1 VVIEKTLGVI
11 LRAVDFSET
20 SKIATLFTRDFGKL
34 GVMAKG
40 GRRLKSS
47 FDVSLDILSVL
58 SICVL
63 RKPSAELDLLT
74 EAALEERFSGL
85 RSDLRALHAAY
96 YVAEILEGLTRP
108 HDPHPALFEETI
120 RTLRKLAAGDD
131 RTAVLGR
138 FQLRLLAETGFA
150 MSLDSC
156 AGCGA
161 AEPVADRMRI
171 SVKAGGLLCI
181 ECAKFQPTMAVQ
193 GGAVQSLRVLAA
205 DDDTNAG
212 RLTMT
217 PAIKNEVR
225 QATTQAIEY
234 HLGRRPRTA
243 GMVVW

>member
-1 VVIEKTLGVI
+1 VAIEKTVGVI

-20 SKIATLFTRDFGKL
+20 SKIATLFTRDFGKM

-74 EAALEERFSGL
+74 EAALEERFTGL
-85 RSDLRALHAAY
+85 RGDLKALHAAY
-96 YVAEILEGLTRP
+96 YAAEILEGLTRP
-108 HDPHPALFEETI
+108 HDPHPRLFDEMVF
-120 RTLRKLAAGDD
+120 TLRRLAAGED

-150 MSLDSC
+150 LNLDSC
-156 AGCGA
+156 TGCGA
-161 AEPVADRMRI
+161 AEPTAERMRI
-171 SVKAGGLLCI
+171 SAKAGGLLCT
-181 ECAKFQPTMAVQ
+181 ECAKFQPAAAVQ
-193 GGAVQSLRVLAA
+193 GGTVQSLRVLGDEDPQA
-205 DDDTNAG
+205 AG

-217 PAIKNEVR
+217 PATKTEVR
-225 QATTQAIEY
+225 QTLMQAIEY
-234 HLGRRPRTA
+234 HLGRRPKTA
-243 GMVVW
+243 GMLVW